1 MIKKKKR
8 EKEREKK
15 PEGQFQRGKYR
26 FKMITKDRSAEH
38 GLTA

>member
-1 MIKKKKR
+1 MKKKKKR
-8 EKEREKK
+8 EREREKK

-26 FKMITKDRSAEH
+26 FKMIIEDRSAEH